1 MSSRE
6 FVERIKSLLLKNYAI
21 ACCCRECV
29 EPLKRITN
37 VLYIDAGIGLVLI
50 EKVQGLKEL
59 LGIDDSTL
67 KDLRVLALSIR
78 EGYCYA
84 EMFLGDIDSEKAE
97 EIALAALAIVKLSKL
112 FRNPVAASTQYS

>member
-1 MSSRE
+1 MSL
-6 FVERIKSLLLKNYAI
+6 VEKIKSLLLEKNYVI

-37 VLYIDAGIGLVLI
+37 VLYIDAGIGLALI
-50 EKVQGLKEL
+50 EKAQGLKEL
-59 LGIDDSTL
+59 LGIDDNTL
-67 KDLRVLALSIR
+67 RDLRVLALSIR

-97 EIALAALAIVKLSKL
+97 EIALTALAIVKLSKL
-112 FRNPVAASTQYS
+112 FRNPVEASTQYS

>member
-1 MSSRE
+1 MSNRE
-6 FVERIKSLLLKNYAI
+6 LVEKIKSMLLKNYVI

-29 EPLKRITN
+29 ESLKRITN
-37 VLYIDAGIGLVLI
+37 VLYIDAGIGLALV

-59 LGIDDSTL
+59 LGIDDETL
-67 KDLRVLALSIR
+67 RDSRVLALSIR

-84 EMFLGDIDSEKAE
+84 EMFLGDIDAEKAE

-112 FRNPVAASTQYS
+112 FRNPVEASTQYS